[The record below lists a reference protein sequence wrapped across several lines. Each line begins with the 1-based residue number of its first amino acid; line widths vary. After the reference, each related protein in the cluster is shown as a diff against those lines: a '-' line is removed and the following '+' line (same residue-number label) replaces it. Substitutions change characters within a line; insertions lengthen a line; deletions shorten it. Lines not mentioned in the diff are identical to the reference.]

1 MNLFSCIHFV
11 CRLNWKRN
19 PNPWLVIFVCFLS
32 YYISFIFSEDR
43 ASFPP
48 EISIFVTNTESISTY
63 GNPSK
68 GKVMDANLEEVN
80 KNSKVWQHG
89 KMTALDWLRIFRNLG
104 NLTGVSDSMFHFVMV
119 ERGLQIYILSFKFKI
134 CPFHRDSKTM

>member
-1 MNLFSCIHFV
+1 
-11 CRLNWKRN
+11 
-19 PNPWLVIFVCFLS
+19 
-32 YYISFIFSEDR
+32 
-43 ASFPP
+43 
-48 EISIFVTNTESISTY
+48 
-63 GNPSK
+63 
-68 GKVMDANLEEVN
+68 MDANLEEVN